1 MICTLIRDLKFNDLI
16 AMRLNIHKLNY
27 YPIGN
32 IQIYTQMYIC
42 LKKLVKMCD
51 VHFGSKL
58 VSYFSNLSTCVFLVS
73 QILSHRQNTF
83 YTADWQRFSSSVICI
98 MNPVVKFSILGHKTN
113 YDFYKVRVS
122 KIISCRSQCARTD
135 LNKRFLP
142 KPMTTTGW
150 KVTP

>member
-16 AMRLNIHKLNY
+16 AMRLNIHKAELSSNRQ
-27 YPIGN
+27 YPN
-32 IQIYTQMYIC
+32 IHMYIYK
-42 LKKLVKMCD
+42 KKLVKMCD

-98 MNPVVKFSILGHKTN
+98 MNPVVKFSILVHPQNKIW
-113 YDFYKVRVS
+113 VS
-122 KIISCRSQCARTD
+122 KIISCRSNWF
-135 LNKRFLP
+135 LNLSLSYWAAK
-142 KPMTTTGW
+142 
-150 KVTP
+150 

>member
-16 AMRLNIHKLNY
+16 AMRLNIHKAELLSNRQ
-27 YPIGN
+27 YPN
-32 IQIYTQMYIC
+32 IYLCTYVRKN
-42 LKKLVKMCD
+42 LWKLFA

-98 MNPVVKFSILGHKTN
+98 MNPVVKFSILVHTQNKIW
-113 YDFYKVRVS
+113 VS
-122 KIISCRSQCARTD
+122 KIISCRSNWF
-135 LNKRFLP
+135 LNLSLSYWAAK
-142 KPMTTTGW
+142 
-150 KVTP
+150 